1 MAYENN
7 NPSRN
12 VNTDGISFYGDT
24 SMMRCD
30 YWETLVMFKMFPV
43 KADVGDS
50 THGRYDYKN
59 RVQVTLPGQSAVFLG
74 KWIEDEFIPAIK
86 ENRAK
91 EIGITSGKVNMVYL
105 STNIN
110 ENGKA
115 QPIIALYTN
124 IGADHRPTEA
134 MIYSFSNKRI
144 FNSYSA
150 DTGDYSTEDSI
161 IFDVYVLS
169 QFLKN
174 CINLFGSTAH
184 SINTR
189 RAETDNANTI
199 FQQSVAGKLGVPI
212 MTNQYNYVRRNT
224 KADPFDNNSNNTA
237 AHTGSVSTPAPTT
250 VTSLEDLNDLV

>member
-1 MAYENN
+1 MPYENN

-12 VNTDGISFYGDT
+12 VNTDGISFYGDV

-30 YWETLVMFKMFPV
+30 YWETLVMIKMFPI

-74 KWIEDEFIPAIK
+74 KWIEEEFIPAIK
-86 ENRAK
+86 ENRPK

-110 ENGKA
+110 DAGKA
-115 QPIIALYTN
+115 EPIVALYTN
-124 IGADHRPTEA
+124 IGADHRPSEI
-134 MIYSFSNKRI
+134 MNYKFSNKRI
-144 FNSYSA
+144 FNAYSA
-150 DTGDYSTEDSI
+150 ESGEYGTEDSI
-161 IFDVYVLS
+161 LFDVYVFS

-189 RAETDNANTI
+189 RAEIDNSNTI

-212 MTNQYNYVRRNT
+212 MTNQYNYVRRNA
-224 KADPFDNNSNNTA
+224 KADPFDNGNGTA